1 MTNNIWKNF
10 YDNIKDHT
18 WPMCDSVDDFVNLP
32 ANIQLEI
39 LNLHLLQKPNA
50 ELKIVKENTDDDNQP
65 VFLYELEKIKDTIG
79 AGDCL
84 LDMRDAIFLYSV
96 VYSKK
101 PKYVLE
107 IGRFR
112 GWSTAIISSAL
123 KDTGTG
129 TVFSVDCIQRVH
141 PEIDKFLN
149 QNTVYF
155 DISSKEL
162 LDNTLI
168 SNTRFD
174 IVFIDGDHS
183 YNMVLNDLEKTSAV
197 STDQC
202 YFLIHDSDIQD
213 VETGV
218 DDFLK
223 SNDNFVDCGILGTKI
238 RMIKKSLRKR

>member
-1 MTNNIWKNF
+1 MTTNIWKNF
-10 YDNIKDHT
+10 YDNIKDQT

-32 ANIQLEI
+32 ATIQLEI
-39 LNLHLLQKPNA
+39 LNLHLLQKTDA
-50 ELKIVKENTDDDNQP
+50 KLKIVKENTEDDNQP
-65 VFLYELEKIKDTIG
+65 VFLYELEKIKDIIG

-84 LDMRDAIFLYSV
+84 LDMRDAVFLYSV

-112 GWSTAIISSAL
+112 GWSTSIISSAL
-123 KDTGTG
+123 KDNGTG
-129 TVFSVDCIQRVH
+129 TVFSVDWIRRVH
-141 PEIDKFLN
+141 PAIDEFLN
-149 QNTVYF
+149 QNTVYV

-168 SNTRFD
+168 ANTKFD
-174 IVFIDGDHS
+174 IVFIDGDHA

-197 STDQC
+197 SSDQC
-202 YFLIHDSDIQD
+202 YFLIHDSDMLD

-218 DDFLK
+218 DNFLK
-223 SNDNFVDCGILGTKI
+223 SNNNFVDCGVLGTKI
-238 RMIKKSLRKR
+238 RMIKKS